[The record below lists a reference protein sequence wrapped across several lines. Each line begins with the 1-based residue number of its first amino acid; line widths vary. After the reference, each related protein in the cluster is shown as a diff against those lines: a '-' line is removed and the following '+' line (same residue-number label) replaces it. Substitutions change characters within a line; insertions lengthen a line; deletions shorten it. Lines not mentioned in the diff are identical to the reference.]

1 MVDENK
7 PVVDEIKKTDANAE
21 RRHQESQESEKK
33 TEGALKE
40 VTKSIQVFNK
50 EETKENKRL
59 VKDGKEATKELKRIE
74 KEIEELVGKAADHED
89 IEKLLQQ
96 AGHASKIEERN
107 DAIKRKEDGEAA
119 NKSLTENKEQTK
131 KIKEQT
137 GISAKQLQ
145 KAQQLDAEIAEQN
158 KAQKEL
164 KKTLES
170 LGLRAEDNAKFQE
183 GQKKIARA
191 ERNKAKVLGSKD
203 AEEKADKKIRDAR
216 SNTLLGK
223 IANKMTD
230 IAKGTKEKVK
240 GGIMGMLKGV
250 AFGGFVLAILAFIN
264 SPYFD
269 KTMKVLK
276 DFIVPGLAF
285 LYDNILAPI
294 GRFFGMIIDFVDE
307 KGKEYFGI
315 EGLGSKIASTL
326 AALVGL
332 FTVGMFFAPF
342 ITMGLLKGGKWI
354 FLAPLKLAFKGIALA
369 FKKLTGGVKAT
380 EKMAQGAAKGATAA
394 TGAAAKGA
402 TAVTGAAAKGATV
415 AATGAAKS
423 LAQPVKPGL
432 NMPGQPAARGKLSSV
447 TGAVKDKFAH
457 MKQFP
462 RLLKVA
468 KAIPILG
475 SVLTAGQAVMILTS
489 DKSVNEK
496 KKALGGL
503 VGGTLGAAGLGMV
516 GAAMGS
522 VIPGPGTIIGGII
535 GSLLGFFSGEY
546 IGTKL
551 MSFLLDGKIEKE
563 KTPQTAGG
571 GGGRGRR
578 SSRKPPPVDYN
589 PEHTSPEMAAAGVY
603 VGDQARKATPQDYI
617 KLTNMYG
624 KKGAEEH
631 LNKMMLDHQSQ
642 ALNRMSAKQ
651 DHRADY
657 DASMAR
663 KAEQMIPTRGVRGGA
678 APPVLSASNN
688 VNAPSTTNVTQN
700 STSMVNKDR
709 VIDNLNYVY

>member
-7 PVVDEIKKTDANAE
+7 PVVDAIQKSDANEE

-40 VTKSIQVFNK
+40 VTKTVQVLNK
-50 EETKENKRL
+50 AEKKTQEKL
-59 VKDGKEATKELKRIE
+59 VKDGEKATKELEKIE

-89 IEKLLQQ
+89 VEKLLKQ
-96 AGHASKIEERN
+96 AERGDLIEERN
-107 DAIKRKEDGEAA
+107 NKIKRREEGERAA
-119 NKSLTENKEQTK
+119 KTLQSDENLFAAM
-131 KIKEQT
+131 KEQT
-137 GISAKQLQ
+137 GISEKQL
-145 KAQQLDAEIAEQN
+145 KKIEALDKEIAKANEDQQN
-158 KAQKEL
+158 L
-164 KKTLES
+164 KNTLDR
-170 LGLRAEDNAKFQE
+170 LGISAEDSAKFQE
-183 GQKKIARA
+183 GQKNIAKLERRRA
-191 ERNKAKVLGSKD
+191 TQLGSKD

-230 IAKGTKEKVK
+230 IAKGAKEKVK

-250 AFGGFVLAILAFIN
+250 AFGAFVLAILAFIN

-285 LYDNILAPI
+285 LYDNVLAPI
-294 GRFFGMIIDFVDE
+294 GRFFGTIIDFVNDAGE
-307 KGKEYFGI
+307 TIGI
-315 EGLGSKIASTL
+315 EGLGTKIAGTL

-332 FTVGMFFAPF
+332 FTVGRFFAPF
-342 ITMGLLKGGKWI
+342 ITMGLLKGGKWL

-380 EKMAQGAAKGATAA
+380 EKVAQGAAKSATAA

-402 TAVTGAAAKGATV
+402 GAAAKGATV
-415 AATGAAKS
+415 AAAGAAKS

-447 TGAVKDKFAH
+447 TGKVKDKFAH

-475 SVLTAGQAVMILTS
+475 AVLTAGQAVMILTS